1 MPFVRQTLLIKN
13 EIGEDVMSA
22 AIDANGVSME
32 MEEGTDQY
40 LTFMLGDEEY
50 GVDILRVQ
58 EIRGWDGA
66 TSIPNAPDYVLGVVN
81 LRGVV
86 VPIFDL
92 RKRFNLDKAE
102 FNSETVTVV
111 VKVQNEK
118 SERTIGMVVDAVS
131 DVYNITADAINSTPE
146 VGGSVSMEFIK
157 GLATINN
164 EMIILLN
171 IDELINVGVLEDIQK

>member
-1 MPFVRQTLLIKN
+1 
-13 EIGEDVMSA
+13 MSA
-22 AIDANGVSME
+22 AIDMNSNSME
-32 MEEGTDQY
+32 IEAGTDQY
-40 LTFMLGDEEY
+40 LTFMLADEEY

-66 TSIPNAPDYVLGVVN
+66 TAIPNAPDYVLGVVN

-92 RKRFNLDKAE
+92 RKRFNLDNSD

-111 VKVQNEK
+111 VKIHHEK
-118 SERTIGMVVDAVS
+118 GERTIGMVVDAVS
-131 DVYNITADAINSTPE
+131 DVYNITAENVNSAPE
-146 VGGSVSMEFIK
+146 VGASVSMEFIK

-164 EMIILLN
+164 EMIILLDV
-171 IDELINVGVLEDIQK
+171 DELINVGVLQEIQA

>member
-1 MPFVRQTLLIKN
+1 MKN
-13 EIGEDVMSA
+13 T
-22 AIDANGVSME
+22 VS
-32 MEEGTDQY
+32 
-40 LTFMLGDEEY
+40 
-50 GVDILRVQ
+50 ISCVQ

-131 DVYNITADAINSTPE
+131 DVYNITADTINSTPE

-157 GLATINN
+157 GLATIND

-171 IDELINVGVLEDIQK
+171 IDELINVGVLEDIRK

>member
-1 MPFVRQTLLIKN
+1 
-13 EIGEDVMSA
+13 MSA
-22 AIDANGVSME
+22 AIDVNGVSME
-32 MEEGTDQY
+32 MEAGTDQY
-40 LTFMLGDEEY
+40 LTFMLADEEY

-66 TSIPNAPDYVLGVVN
+66 TAIPNAPDYVLGVVN

-111 VKVQNEK
+111 VKVEHDK
-118 SERTIGMVVDAVS
+118 GERTIGMVVDGVS
-131 DVYNITADAINSTPE
+131 DVYNITADNISEAPD

-157 GLATINN
+157 GLATVNN
-164 EMIILLN
+164 EMIILLD
-171 IDELINVGVLEDIQK
+171 IDELINVGVLEDMKK